1 MIISDLA
8 SRTRVSGRLKTG
20 KLLFFRMEHLA
31 EQRRVPIML
40 TTGLCGCES
49 LGVVIAISGLSASV
63 QADLQ
68 AYFHIISNTLVR
80 LCCE

>member
-1 MIISDLA
+1 
-8 SRTRVSGRLKTG
+8 
-20 KLLFFRMEHLA
+20 
-31 EQRRVPIML
+31 ML

-68 AYFHIISNTLVR
+68 ACLHIISNTLVR
-80 LCCE
+80 LCSNGGPGTKCCSARAGSRADSLD